1 MQRFT
6 HIQNQCAHTDLIN
19 PGYNPS
25 CYSRT
30 QVRQQLYI
38 KQAAERLSPSFPA
51 TLLRMVREEGIL
63 SLYKGLTV
71 SRVPIPFRQPQK
83 AHDGFDR
90 LQWLAKCLSMSVT
103 RT

>member
-1 MQRFT
+1 MLPF
-6 HIQNQCAHTDLIN
+6 H
-19 PGYNPS
+19 
-25 CYSRT
+25 T

-71 SRVPIPFRQPQK
+71 SRIP
-83 AHDGFDR
+83 
-90 LQWLAKCLSMSVT
+90 
-103 RT
+103 